1 MVVPDM
7 DLIVEIMLSQAG
19 FYQAYDLSKKM
30 CHFQKQAGEILRT

>member
-7 DLIVEIMLSQAG
+7 DLIVEIMLSRSG

-30 CHFQKQAGEILRT
+30 CHLQKQAGDLLRT